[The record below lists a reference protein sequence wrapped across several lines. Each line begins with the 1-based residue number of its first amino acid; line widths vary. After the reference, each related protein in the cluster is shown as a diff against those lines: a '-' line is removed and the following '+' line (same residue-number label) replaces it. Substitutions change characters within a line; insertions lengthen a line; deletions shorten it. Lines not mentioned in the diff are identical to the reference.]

1 MQNIYG
7 YWPRVRSRW
16 LDIRQRAVVFVPS
29 EPRAA
34 SEKVSSILP
43 CLNRKIRDCPQA
55 SSILAKL
62 LLFFLRWV
70 YSNGKKGKKK
80 RRTRPIPSPRLDR
93 MSLVSKVF
101 ITYPRELSS
110 CGTYAWGPL
119 PSRETDQNTRFTLSC
134 LFAADPAI
142 LNALVLYLKILYW
155 TVKTPLDSLSDQE
168 RRSKQR
174 PDRTNQ
180 SWKVL

>member
-7 YWPRVRSRW
+7 YWLRVRSSW
-16 LDIRQRAVVFVPS
+16 LDIRQRAVVLLPS
-29 EPRAA
+29 EPCAA

-43 CLNRKIRDCPQA
+43 CLNRKIRDCPQS
-55 SSILAKL
+55 SSILAKFF
-62 LLFFLRWV
+62 FFLRSV

-80 RRTRPIPSPRLDR
+80 KRTRPIPSPLLDR

-110 CGTYAWGPL
+110 YGTYAWGPL
-119 PSRETDQNTRFTLSC
+119 PGRVTDQNTRFTLSC
-134 LFAADPAI
+134 LFAAEPAI

-155 TVKTPLDSLSDQE
+155 TIRPPFDSLSDQE